1 MIEAIVNAF
10 RAIASEP
17 FVTATGAAAFLHSTW
32 TLQMMFS
39 GRILNLGAPF
49 LEWAG
54 ANIPSALLAF
64 AIDVG
69 QIKTSADIR
78 RGNANA
84 GKFLTFAVLALAT
97 YYLQWIYMMHHAPA
111 LALGAGVRADL
122 RETAAAMRDAA
133 IFIIPALLPLST
145 LLYTMSN
152 ANAHALDL
160 RKLFQ
165 RARMPDA
172 KAERAQMRAIREVV
186 RTQAA
191 LAPTG
196 KSSGT
201 FTDEYADAVR
211 ENADETYTGKCP
223 YCVYET
229 EPKASERAAKA
240 ALSAHKRHCDGAL
253 MQAIASPNGHNAAV
267 MPQNAFGESG
277 SISTPPTLRLSSAWL
292 ERMPELMNGPKH
304 SEESNDHLR
313 TRSPGRH

>member
-1 MIEAIVNAF
+1 MFKAIGNAFVNAF

-54 ANIPSALLAF
+54 ANIPAALLAF

-152 ANAHALDL
+152 ANAHAIDL

-165 RARMPDA
+165 RAKHSA
-172 KAERAQMRAIREVV
+172 ATAERAQARSIRAAFQA
-186 RTQAA
+186 RTAF
-191 LAPTG
+191 APSGRT
-196 KSSGT
+196 SGT
-201 FTDEYADAVR
+201 FTDELADAVR
-211 ENADETYTGKCP
+211 ENGDETYTGVCP
-223 YCVYET
+223 LCGFET
-229 EPKASERAAKA
+229 EPKPSERNAKA
-240 ALSAHKRHCDGAL
+240 ALSAHKRYCDGAL
-253 MQAIASPNGHNAAV
+253 SQVSASPNGHKVGMRDA
-267 MPQNAFGESG
+267 
-277 SISTPPTLRLSSAWL
+277 
-292 ERMPELMNGPKH
+292 
-304 SEESNDHLR
+304 
-313 TRSPGRH
+313 